1 MKAKEVLMLITRRN
15 ALMAGLS
22 VAVLGAAELKQHFAF
37 AQRVT
42 TDPLSRESVLNDP
55 AIPAAGNPGG
65 DITIVEYLD
74 YQCPYCK
81 KVHPELSQVVRED
94 GKVRLVF
101 KNWPIFGGISITA
114 AHLVMA
120 AQYQNKY
127 VEAHEA
133 LMTATNRLTEDRM
146 KELLSQA
153 GVDVDRANADLVAH
167 AGAIDAAL
175 KRTDEQA
182 KAFGFPG
189 TPAFIIGTFRVPG
202 VMDAAGFRQAIA
214 DARAAAKK

>member
-1 MKAKEVLMLITRRN
+1 MSISSYSARQAHTRRE
-15 ALMAGLS
+15 ALG
-22 VAVLGAAELKQHFAF
+22 VLGAGAVMLGFAPGP
-37 AQRVT
+37 APGQDDEMVLTEALVLRDPDIPVT
-42 TDPLSRESVLNDP
+42 
-55 AIPAAGNPGG
+55 GNPNG
-65 DITIVEYLD
+65 DITIVEYFD

-81 KVHPELSQVVRED
+81 KVHPVLSEVAKAD
-94 GKVRLVF
+94 GKIRLVY

-133 LMTATNRLTEDRM
+133 LMTATNRLTEPRL
-146 KELLSQA
+146 KELLVQA
-153 GVDVDRANADLVAH
+153 GVDVDRADADLVAH

-175 KRTDEQA
+175 KRSDDQA
-182 KAFGFPG
+182 KAFGFQG
-189 TPAFIIGTFRVPG
+189 TPAFIIGSFRVPG
-202 VMDAAGFRQAIA
+202 VLDGAGFRQAIA

>member
-1 MKAKEVLMLITRRN
+1 MRITRRN
-15 ALMAGLS
+15 TLKGGLAVVAFGGAGLNS
-22 VAVLGAAELKQHFAF
+22 HLAF
-37 AQRVT
+37 AQRVAA
-42 TDPLSRESVLNDP
+42 DPLSRDSVLKDP
-55 AIPAAGNPGG
+55 AIPAAGNLQG
-65 DITIVEYLD
+65 DITIVEYFD

-81 KVHPELSQVVRED
+81 KVHPVLSEVVKAD
-94 GKVRLVF
+94 GKIRLVY

-133 LMTATNRLTEDRM
+133 LMTATNRLTEPRL
-146 KELLSQA
+146 KELLVQA
-153 GVDVDRANADLVAH
+153 GVDVDRADADLVAH

-175 KRTDEQA
+175 KRSDDQA
-182 KAFGFPG
+182 KAFGFQG

-202 VMDAAGFRQAIA
+202 VLDEAGFRQAIA

>member
-1 MKAKEVLMLITRRN
+1 MPITRRN
-15 ALMAGLS
+15 ALRGGLTVAAFAAAGLNTH
-22 VAVLGAAELKQHFAF
+22 LAF

-42 TDPLSRESVLNDP
+42 ADPLSRDSVLNDP
-55 AIPAAGNPGG
+55 AIPAAGNPKG
-65 DITIVEYLD
+65 DITIVEYFD

-81 KVHPELSQVVRED
+81 KVHPVLSEVVKED
-94 GKVRLVF
+94 GKVRLVY

-133 LMTATNRLTEDRM
+133 LMHATNRLTEPRL
-146 KELLSQA
+146 KELLVQA
-153 GVDVDRANADLVAH
+153 GVDVDRADADLVAH
-167 AGAIDAAL
+167 AGAIEAAL
-175 KRTDEQA
+175 KRSDDQA
-182 KAFGFPG
+182 KAFGFRG

-202 VMDAAGFRQAIA
+202 VLDGLGFRQAIA

>member
-1 MKAKEVLMLITRRN
+1 MPITRRN
-15 ALMAGLS
+15 ALRGGLTVAAFAAAGLNTH
-22 VAVLGAAELKQHFAF
+22 LAF

-42 TDPLSRESVLNDP
+42 ADPLSRDSVLNDP
-55 AIPAAGNPGG
+55 AIPAAGNPKG
-65 DITIVEYLD
+65 DITIVEYFD

-81 KVHPELSQVVRED
+81 KVYPVLSEVVKED
-94 GKVRLVF
+94 GKVRLVY

-133 LMTATNRLTEDRM
+133 LMNATNRLTETRL
-146 KELLSQA
+146 KELLVQA
-153 GVDVDRANADLVAH
+153 GVDVDRADADLVAH
-167 AGAIDAAL
+167 AGAIETAL
-175 KRTDEQA
+175 KRSDDQA
-182 KAFGFPG
+182 KAFGFQG

-202 VMDAAGFRQAIA
+202 VLDGAGFRQAIV
-214 DARAAAKK
+214 DARAATKK

>member
-1 MKAKEVLMLITRRN
+1 MLITRRSAFIGGLSAAAFGVANLKSDFVFAQGLETN
-15 ALMAGLS
+15 AL
-22 VAVLGAAELKQHFAF
+22 
-37 AQRVT
+37 
-42 TDPLSRESVLNDP
+42 SRDAVLNDP
-55 AIPAAGNPGG
+55 AIPAAGNPTG
-65 DITIVEYLD
+65 DITIVEYFD

-81 KVHPELSQVVRED
+81 KVHPVVSEVVKED
-94 GKVRLVF
+94 GKIRLVF

-120 AQYQNKY
+120 ARFQNKY

-133 LMTATNRLTEDRM
+133 LMTATNRLTELRL
-146 KELLSQA
+146 KELLAQA
-153 GVDVDRANADLVAH
+153 GVDVDRAEADLVAH

-175 KRTDEQA
+175 KRNDDQA
-182 KAFGFPG
+182 KAFGFQG

-202 VMDAAGFRQAIA
+202 VLDGASFRQAIA

>member
-1 MKAKEVLMLITRRN
+1 MLITRRN
-15 ALMAGLS
+15 ALIGGLS
-22 VAVLGAAELKQHFAF
+22 AAAFCAATLKVDHAF
-37 AQRVT
+37 AQRLVT
-42 TDPLSRESVLNDP
+42 DTLSRESVLNDP
-55 AIPAAGNPGG
+55 AIPAAGNPRG

-94 GKVRLVF
+94 GKVRMVF
-101 KNWPIFGGISITA
+101 KNWPIFGGISIAA
-114 AHLVMA
+114 AHQVMA

-133 LMTATNRLTEDRM
+133 LMTATNRLTEERM
-146 KELLSQA
+146 NELLTQA

-167 AGAIDAAL
+167 SGAIDAAL

-182 KAFGFPG
+182 KAFGFQG

-202 VMDAAGFRQAIA
+202 VLNAAGFRQAIA

>member
-1 MKAKEVLMLITRRN
+1 MLITRRN
-15 ALMAGLS
+15 ALIGGLS
-22 VAVLGAAELKQHFAF
+22 VAALSAANLKTDFAF
-37 AQRVT
+37 AQRLVT
-42 TDPLSRESVLNDP
+42 DALSHESVLNDP
-55 AIPAAGNPGG
+55 AIPAAGNSLG

-101 KNWPIFGGISITA
+101 KNWPIFGGISIAA

-133 LMTATNRLTEDRM
+133 LITATNRLTEERM
-146 KELLSQA
+146 KALLMQA

-167 AGAIDAAL
+167 SGAIDAAL

-182 KAFGFPG
+182 KAFGFLG

-202 VMDAAGFRQAIA
+202 VLDAAGFRQAIA

>member
-1 MKAKEVLMLITRRN
+1 MLITRRN
-15 ALMAGLS
+15 ALIGGLS
-22 VAVLGAAELKQHFAF
+22 VAAFGAATLKADFAF
-37 AQRVT
+37 AQRLVT
-42 TDPLSRESVLNDP
+42 DALSRESVLNDP
-55 AIPAAGNPGG
+55 GIPAAGNLHG

-81 KVHPELSQVVRED
+81 KVHPELSQVVKED
-94 GKVRLVF
+94 GKVRVVF

-133 LMTATNRLTEDRM
+133 LITATNRLNEERM
-146 KELLSQA
+146 KELLVQA

-167 AGAIDAAL
+167 SGAIDAAL

-182 KAFGFPG
+182 KAFEFPG

-202 VMDAAGFRQAIA
+202 VLSAAGFRQAIA
-214 DARAAAKK
+214 DARAAAKR

>member
-1 MKAKEVLMLITRRN
+1 MLITRRS
-15 ALMAGLS
+15 AFIGGLS
-22 VAVLGAAELKQHFAF
+22 AAAFGVANLKYDFVF
-37 AQRVT
+37 AQRLET
-42 TDPLSRESVLNDP
+42 NALSRDAVLNDP
-55 AIPAAGNPGG
+55 AIPAAGNSKG
-65 DITIVEYLD
+65 DITIVEYFD

-81 KVHPELSQVVRED
+81 KVHPVVSEVVKED
-94 GKVRLVF
+94 GKIRLVF

-120 AQYQNKY
+120 AQFQNKY

-133 LMTATNRLTEDRM
+133 LMTATNRLTEPRL
-146 KELLSQA
+146 KELLAQA
-153 GVDVDRANADLVAH
+153 GVDIDRAEADLVAH

-175 KRTDEQA
+175 KRSDDQA
-182 KAFGFPG
+182 KAFGFQG

-202 VMDAAGFRQAIA
+202 VLDRASFRQAIA